1 MMLFMYNVDTTI
13 PILILYYYLIS
24 LLFSVAYGRGRQK
37 HPIVNNNKNVPD
49 VRQTIFDIE
58 SCSISY
64 QCDTQRTTKYNRIG
78 TTALIGL
85 LCMAYLSVSG
95 QRTRRN

>member
-1 MMLFMYNVDTTI
+1 MYNVDTTI
-13 PILILYYYLIS
+13 PILVLYYYLIS

-37 HPIVNNNKNVPD
+37 HPIADNNRNVPD
-49 VRQTIFDIE
+49 VRPTIFDIK

-64 QCDTQRTTKYNRIG
+64 QCDTPRTTKYSRIG

-85 LCMAYLSVSG
+85 LRMAYLSVSG
-95 QRTRRN
+95 QRARRN